1 MDLSTSPFSSISF
14 CFVRVEALLLSVQNF
29 NAVITTYH
37 FVMTFLLLGKLFF
50 ILGNILC
57 LEIDFASIN
66 IATSVFFSLFFV
78 CYILFAYNF

>member
-1 MDLSTSPFSSISF
+1 M
-14 CFVRVEALLLSVQNF
+14 RVEALLLSVQNF

-50 ILGNILC
+50 ILGTILC